1 MRIAL
6 VSGATTYPL
15 AGESGIDERV
25 HSSAADYRV
34 TGERST
40 DIQRRA
46 RALTAKAVDRKNLA
60 TTITF
65 STTRKFATAREA
77 FIFSLDHDTA
87 IPCAGTLVMTAIE
100 GGTTTVRHLLDA
112 VVSPPIRQVMGCTL
126 LLNYTVTGGGII
138 TPA

>member
-40 DIQRRA
+40 DIQRRV

-65 STTRKFATAREA
+65 STTRKFSSARLA
-77 FIFSLDHDTA
+77 FLYTLDHDTA
-87 IPCAGTLVMTAIE
+87 VGCEGTLVMVAIE
-100 GGTTTVRHLLDA
+100 GGTTSTRHLLNA
-112 VVSPPIRQVMGCTL
+112 VVSPPTRQVIGCTVL
-126 LLNYTVTGGGII
+126 LSYTVTGGGII